1 MGWLKQ
7 QKFIYLNSGV
17 RKPEIRM
24 PAQLGPGDSS
34 LDLQTVVLLC
44 FHMIERKREQRL
56 SCSSY
61 KDTYLIIIAPLL

>member
-1 MGWLKQ
+1 
-7 QKFIYLNSGV
+7 
-17 RKPEIRM
+17 M